1 MSIYNKY
8 ADAVNESMKVGRANY
23 ILAVEEVKKARE
35 KLERTRE
42 NGAEVSEN
50 ALLRAEVNLKTAEE
64 NLKITRQ
71 GWLIDLNNTIKD
83 NRAELL
89 EELSKSNAL
98 KPGEVDANAIT
109 LINSGAFTLKDL
121 ATFAEKYQEEENATM
136 LRLLK
141 KYTNDTYKNV
151 GAETRAE
158 LQKILLN
165 LETDADRKTREFDT
179 ICNVARTY
187 SGQNH
192 AERENTTAYIIDISA
207 HWLEE
212 DFQNLVKNF

>member
-8 ADAVNESMKVGRANY
+8 VDAVNESMKVGRANY

-35 KLERTRE
+35 KLEKIRE
-42 NGAEVSEN
+42 KGAELSEN
-50 ALLRAEVNLKTAEE
+50 AFLRAEVNLKTAEE

-71 GWLIDLNNTIKD
+71 GWLVDLNNTIRE

-89 EELSKSNAL
+89 EELAKNNAL
-98 KPGEVDANAIT
+98 KSGEVDANAVT
-109 LINSGAFTLKDL
+109 LINSGALTLKDVSI
-121 ATFAEKYQEEENATM
+121 FAEKYQEEENATM

-141 KYTNDTYKNV
+141 KYTDDNYKNV
-151 GAETRAE
+151 GPETRVE

-165 LETDADRKTREFDT
+165 LETDADKKMREFDT